1 MTATQ
6 KGLLHV
12 AGVIDSAEAEMLIAS
27 GFEFLGFPLVL
38 DHQEEDLS
46 VKDASAIVA
55 KFGDRSTFFVI
66 TYLSTASAIIDLCR
80 ELGVSLV
87 QLHGEV
93 SVIELQR
100 LRSARP
106 TLRVIKSLIVR
117 GDNFKN
123 LRDELARFA
132 PLVNAF
138 ITDTFDPVTGA
149 RGATGKT
156 HDWDISRKIIEIS
169 PVPVI
174 LAGGLNAN
182 NVRAAIAAV
191 QPAGVDIHTGIE
203 GKDGRKSPELSRRFV
218 SEARASFAGP
228 V

>member
-1 MTATQ
+1 MAATD

-38 DHQEEDLS
+38 DHHEEDLS

-66 TYLSTASAIIDLCR
+66 TYLSTASEIVDLCR
-80 ELGVSLV
+80 ELGVSMV
-87 QLHGEV
+87 QLHGAV

-100 LRSARP
+100 LRSATP
-106 TLRVIKSLIVR
+106 SLRVIKSLIVR

-132 PLVNAF
+132 PLVDAF

-156 HDWDISRKIIEIS
+156 HDWDISRKIVEIS
-169 PVPVI
+169 PIPVI

-182 NVRAAIAAV
+182 NVGAAIAAV
-191 QPAGVDIHTGIE
+191 RPAGVDVHTGIE
-203 GKDGRKSPELSRRFV
+203 AVDGRKSPEKSRRFV
-218 SEARASFAGP
+218 SEASAAFANL